1 MEIEEFWRIPFPVKG
16 VQVTEENMQ
25 EVANWCRGKL
35 SAADETPRFIKVKV
49 EKAITDK
56 QTRARVGDYVLRSP
70 SGFKVYTEQ
79 AFNKCFGKQKVEI
92 NPVTDFLETFDPTTN
107 QVALP
112 GPVEVVSGAGVV
124 VDEEIHVDQHA
135 SVREP

>member
-1 MEIEEFWRIPFPVKG
+1 MQIEEFWRIPFPVKG

-25 EVANWCRGKL
+25 EVANWCRGKVNVEAVGTVDNA
-35 SAADETPRFIKVKV
+35 SPRRFIKVKV

-79 AFNKCFGKQKVEI
+79 AFLKCFGQKREEVLPYASPDEPAI
-92 NPVTDFLETFDPTTN
+92 TPVD
-107 QVALP
+107 
-112 GPVEVVSGAGVV
+112 GPDVPAVDAVSVQE
-124 VDEEIHVDQHA
+124 D
-135 SVREP
+135 